1 MKSKARNA
9 AGPADPVK
17 SMHAGGKRR
26 DVARKRSGRDEAAA
40 KKKPV
45 TAAASSSQEGDRRSV
60 RRQKIIESAAR
71 QFADRGFDECDMDCV
86 AAKVGVAK
94 GTLYLYFPGK
104 QELFFA
110 CVDWGM
116 AEMQREV
123 REAAAAVADP
133 VRKMARGIRAYLEY
147 FETHPEQVEL
157 LIQERAIFRNRKRPT
172 YFEYRDANRGPWRE
186 LYLGLVK
193 QRRMRDDVAVER
205 ILDAIGSLL
214 YGTMFTNRFV
224 GRTISLDE
232 QYRALLAII
241 FRGTAVKG
249 MDLGE

>member
-1 MKSKARNA
+1 MKSKT
-9 AGPADPVK
+9 
-17 SMHAGGKRR
+17 H
-26 DVARKRSGRDEAAA
+26 
-40 KKKPV
+40 
-45 TAAASSSQEGDRRSV
+45 TAARSAKVASVPRREVGKPATKKGHETAVAETAVDKTEAKDRRSV
-60 RRQKIIESAAR
+60 RRQKIIECAAR
-71 QFADRGFDECDMDCV
+71 QFAERGYDDCDMDCV

-104 QELFFA
+104 QDLFFA

-116 AEMQREV
+116 AEMQRRV
-123 REAAAAVADP
+123 HAAADAVDGP
-133 VRKMARGIRAYLEY
+133 VEKLSRGIRAYLEY

-157 LIQERAIFRNRKRPT
+157 LIQERAIFRDRKQST

-193 QRRMRDDVAVER
+193 AGRMRSDVSVER

-214 YGTMFTNRFV
+214 YGTMFTNHFV

-232 QYRALLAII
+232 QHRALLAII

-249 MDLGE
+249 RDLGE